1 MAKGIMLVQASP
13 ASPELEDEFNRWYDE
28 DHLPD
33 LLTTPGFV
41 AARRFRLREG
51 SRGPAADGAPR
62 YLAIYEIE
70 ADDLDA
76 ALQAM
81 RTRPDRGA
89 VSAALGMN
97 PPPVTYIYDLLT
109 EVTEVTA

>member
-13 ASPELEDEFNRWYDE
+13 ASPEVEDEFNRWYDE

-33 LLTTPGFV
+33 LLTIPGFV

-51 SRGPAADGAPR
+51 GHVRAAEGTPR

-76 ALQAM
+76 ALRAM
-81 RTRPDRGA
+81 RTRPDRGK
-89 VSAALGMN
+89 VSDALGMN
-97 PPPVTYIYDLLT
+97 PPPVTYIYELLT